1 MTEDKIQ
8 VYGYRWVLLII
19 FMLGNLSLQILWIS
33 YATVTLE
40 AALYYGVDEFEIVFL
55 TTIFLITYIPVSFI
69 ATWFINR
76 FGFRIGVGLGAVI
89 NGVFGFLRALAGP
102 NYVLVLFIQVMI
114 SISQPFFLN
123 SVSLFSA
130 NWFPESER
138 TKATGLS
145 INSQFLGIALGM
157 ILTPIIVVTYS
168 FEMMLFI
175 YGLFSLIIGIIFVI
189 LARDE
194 PPTPPS
200 IEVLKEDK
208 EIKGGLKQLFSSKPF
223 WVLMIIFLIGLGAFN
238 MITTYIELIVA
249 PRGLTS
255 IEAGN
260 LGGIMLFGGMIGAI
274 LMSILSDILRKRA
287 LLIKISLIITV
298 ASFFLLSVANTSILL
313 YISGFLLGFGL
324 LSVGPVLLEH
334 AVDVT
339 KPVPEA
345 SSNGM
350 LMVIGSISGILFIV
364 AFEKLTTPSGD
375 YFPALIVLSIL
386 SIGAF
391 FLSFLLK
398 DAKKEQNHI
407 PSHS

>member
-1 MTEDKIQ
+1 MSEEKLQ
-8 VYGYRWVLLII
+8 VYGYRWILLSI
-19 FMLGNLSLQILWIS
+19 FMLGNLSLQVMWIS

-40 AALYYGVDEFEIVFL
+40 AAVYYGVHEFEIVFL
-55 TTIFLITYIPVSFI
+55 TTIFLITYIPISFI

-76 FGFRIGVGLGAVI
+76 FGFRVGVGIGAMI

-102 NYVLVLFIQVMI
+102 NYFLVLFLQVFI
-114 SISQPFFLN
+114 SIGQPFFLN

-157 ILTPIIVVTYS
+157 VLTPIIVVNYS

-175 YGLFSLIIGIIFVI
+175 YGLFSLIVGILFVI
-189 LARDE
+189 LARDK

-200 IEVLKEDK
+200 IKILKEDK
-208 EIKGGLKQLFSSKPF
+208 KVKGGLKLLFTNKPF

-238 MITTYIELIVA
+238 LVTTYIELIVA

-260 LGGIMLFGGMIGAI
+260 LGGIMLLFGIIGAQ
-274 LMSILSDILRKRA
+274 LMSILSDKLQKRV
-287 LLIKISLIITV
+287 LLIKISLLITV
-298 ASFFLLSVANTSILL
+298 ASFFLLSFAYTTVTL
-313 YISGFLLGFGL
+313 YLSGILLGFGL
-324 LSVGPVLLEH
+324 LSIGPVLLEY

-339 KPVPEA
+339 APAPEA
-345 SSNGM
+345 SSNGI
-350 LMVIGSISGILFIV
+350 LMVIGSLSGIIFIM
-364 AFEKLTTPSGD
+364 AFERFTTPSGD

-386 SIGAF
+386 SLVAF
-391 FLSFLLK
+391 LLSFLLK
-398 DAKKEQNHI
+398 DHKEE
-407 PSHS
+407 

>member
-1 MTEDKIQ
+1 MLTEDKLQ
-8 VYGYRWVLLII
+8 VYGYRWILLII

-40 AALYYGVDEFEIVFL
+40 AASYYGVHEFEIVFL
-55 TTIFLITYIPVSFI
+55 STIFLITYIPVSFI

-76 FGFRIGVGLGAVI
+76 FGFRMGVGLGAMI

-102 NYVLVLFIQVMI
+102 NYSLVLFIQIMI

-157 ILTPIIVVTYS
+157 VLTPIIVVAYS
-168 FEMMLFI
+168 LEMMLFI
-175 YGLFSLIIGIIFVI
+175 YGLYSLIIGILFVI
-189 LARDE
+189 LARDK

-200 IEVLKEDK
+200 IKVLKEDK
-208 EIKGGLKQLFSSKPF
+208 KVKGGIKLLFTNKPF
-223 WVLMIIFLIGLGAFN
+223 WILMIIFLIGLGAFN
-238 MITTYIELIVA
+238 LVTTYIELIVV

-260 LGGIMLFGGMIGAI
+260 LGGIMLLGGMIGA
-274 LMSILSDILRKRA
+274 LMMSILADKLRKRV
-287 LLIKISLIITV
+287 LLIKISLVLTV
-298 ASFFLLSVANTSILL
+298 ASFFSLSFANTAITL

-324 LSVGPVLLEH
+324 LSIGPVILEY

-339 KPVPEA
+339 APTPEA
-345 SSNGM
+345 SSNGI
-350 LMVIGSISGILFIV
+350 LMVIGSISGIIFII
-364 AFEKLTTPSGD
+364 AFERFTTPSGD
-375 YFPALIVLSIL
+375 YLPTLIVLSIL
-386 SIGAF
+386 SLVAF
-391 FLSFLLK
+391 VLSFLLK
-398 DAKKEQNHI
+398 DLKKA
-407 PSHS
+407 